1 MDIEIGSSEVSV
13 SGLVFDV
20 DVAGTAGAP
29 LVLLLHGFP
38 QTSHAYRHELPA
50 LARAGY
56 RAVAPNQRGYSPGA
70 RPAGVADYATSA
82 LINDALA
89 IADHFGAQTFHL
101 VGHDWGGQLAW
112 LIAAQHPERVRSLC
126 VLSRPHPAAFAGA
139 MREDRAQ
146 SQRSRHHRAFQDPD
160 TARKLLE
167 QDARRFRRNL
177 REQRV
182 PDADID
188 AYLRRLGDER
198 ALDAALNWYRAAV
211 GGGFESVPAVQVPT
225 LYVWGDAD
233 ATVGRPAAEATGQY
247 VRGAYRFVV
256 IEGAG
261 HFLTDEAGEQVTRVL
276 LEHLGTCAPHDSM

>member
-112 LIAAQHPERVRSLC
+112 LIAAQHLERVRSLC
-126 VLSRPHPAAFAGA
+126 VL
-139 MREDRAQ
+139 
-146 SQRSRHHRAFQDPD
+146 
-160 TARKLLE
+160 
-167 QDARRFRRNL
+167 
-177 REQRV
+177 
-182 PDADID
+182 
-188 AYLRRLGDER
+188 
-198 ALDAALNWYRAAV
+198 
-211 GGGFESVPAVQVPT
+211 
-225 LYVWGDAD
+225 
-233 ATVGRPAAEATGQY
+233 
-247 VRGAYRFVV
+247 
-256 IEGAG
+256 
-261 HFLTDEAGEQVTRVL
+261 
-276 LEHLGTCAPHDSM
+276 

>member
-1 MDIEIGSSEVSV
+1 MENLEVAV

-20 DVAGTAGAP
+20 DVAGAAGAP

-50 LARAGY
+50 LASAGF

-70 RPAGVADYATSA
+70 RPAAVSDYAVAA
-82 LINDALA
+82 LTRDALN
-89 IADHFGAQTFHL
+89 IADHFGAKQFHL

-112 LIAAQHPERVRSLC
+112 LIAAQHPERIRSLC
-126 VLSRPHPAAFAGA
+126 VLSRPHPAAFSGA
-139 MREDRAQ
+139 MRDDPAQ

-167 QDARRFRRNL
+167 ENARRFRRNL
-177 REQRV
+177 RDQQV

-188 AYLRRLGDER
+188 AYLLRLGDER

-211 GGGFESVPAVQVPT
+211 SGERAAAVPAVHVPT
-225 LYVWGDAD
+225 LYIWGDAD
-233 ATVGRPAAEATGQY
+233 ATVGRAAAEATARH
-247 VRGAYRFVV
+247 VDAPYRFMP

-261 HFLTDEAGEQVTRVL
+261 HFLTDDVGERVTAAVVEHVL
-276 LEHLGTCAPHDSM
+276 LREAAK